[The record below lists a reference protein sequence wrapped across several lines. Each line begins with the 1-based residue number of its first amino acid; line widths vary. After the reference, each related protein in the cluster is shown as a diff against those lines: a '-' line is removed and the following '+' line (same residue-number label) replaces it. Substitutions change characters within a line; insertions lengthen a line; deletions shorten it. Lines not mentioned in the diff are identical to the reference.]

1 MSKPANPLECKA
13 RLEAMLGRAT
23 VELGSLLSTQLARL
37 QAEYEAIRSAH
48 FPCVPPYTLDSKRA
62 KEGASGLQHQGC
74 TPYYAPI

>member
-48 FPCVPPYTLDSKRA
+48 FPCVPNTLDSKRA
-62 KEGASGLQHQGC
+62 KGGASGLQKQGC
-74 TPYYAPI
+74 APYYSPL